1 MRVEEEIAGMP
12 SYADE
17 CPNCRLSSDVDCVH
31 VYVHPI
37 QTARKTGKFPSC
49 RDDMSPRYRLSHQS
63 APATSYSTLVARS
76 YVESLAWS
84 SLLAILF

>member
-17 CPNCRLSSDVDCVH
+17 CPTCRLSSDVDCVH

-37 QTARKTGKFPSC
+37 RLPGTGFHISQP
-49 RDDMSPRYRLSHQS
+49 PP
-63 APATSYSTLVARS
+63 PAIQHWWHGAM
-76 YVESLAWS
+76 WNP
-84 SLLAILF
+84 